1 MKPVSQSI
9 TLFSYYYAS
18 HFENMLYFQDIDLGY
33 VSGVKVF
40 RTSCFGDQ
48 ENDWKLLV
56 PSEVSYVIEQ
66 LL

>member
-1 MKPVSQSI
+1 
-9 TLFSYYYAS
+9 
-18 HFENMLYFQDIDLGY
+18 MLYIQNIDLGY
-33 VSGVKVF
+33 ASGVKVF

-56 PSEVSYVIEQ
+56 PSEVSYSNEY